1 MSIALR
7 RHALHVLLASVA
19 ALTAMLAYAATQWSL
34 QPATSQLGFI
44 GEQAGA
50 KFEGRFEKF
59 TADIRFDPAALDS
72 SGFDIKIDTASVNTR
87 DGERDDIIR
96 GTDLFN
102 VKGFPQ
108 AHYVTE
114 GFTARGGNK
123 FTANGKLTLRGVT
136 RPVPIE
142 FTFEPAAGGAWLKG
156 SARLKRLDFGVGQG
170 DWKDTA
176 TVGNDVQVTF
186 ALQLKGG

>member
-1 MSIALR
+1 MSIRSR
-7 RHALHVLLASVA
+7 RHALHALLASTI
-19 ALTAMLAYAATQWSL
+19 ALASMLAYAATQWSL

-59 TADIRFDPAALDS
+59 TADIRFDPTALDTS
-72 SGFDIKIDTASVNTR
+72 RFDIKIDTASVNSRDAER
-87 DGERDDIIR
+87 DGIIR
-96 GTDLFN
+96 SADLFD
-102 VKGFPQ
+102 VKRFAQ
-108 AHYVTE
+108 AQYVTDS
-114 GFTARGGNK
+114 FTARGSNK

-142 FTFEPAAGGAWLKG
+142 FTFESATGGAWLKG
-156 SARLKRLDFGVGQG
+156 SARIKRLDFGVGQG